1 MRKLLIAV
9 LALVLVGSGPAIAH
23 QPVVLLESDISA
35 AKGPLLVDGTI
46 SFAVRAAFT
55 KAGQR
60 KAFRAQLAEGDSL
73 AVQLLIVDKK
83 PENTLKITQLPSV
96 VITGPTG
103 KKVTLKINERTKF
116 FEPYGGTNYLY
127 LARYNAVAIAGI
139 YSFLITSRAK
149 SEITLAVGE
158 KEIRGEV
165 VRGLAPA
172 PTPTPTPTPTV
183 VGYTMEQVKA
193 NNTAA
198 SCWSAIDA
206 VVYNLTNWIPLHPG
220 GSYLI
225 QMLCGTDG
233 SAQFRGQHANAS
245 NPAAQL
251 AKYRLGPL
259 K

>member
-1 MRKLLIAV
+1 M
-9 LALVLVGSGPAIAH
+9 
-23 QPVVLLESDISA
+23 
-35 AKGPLLVDGTI
+35 
-46 SFAVRAAFT
+46 
-55 KAGQR
+55 
-60 KAFRAQLAEGDSL
+60 
-73 AVQLLIVDKK
+73 
-83 PENTLKITQLPSV
+83 
-96 VITGPTG
+96 
-103 KKVTLKINERTKF
+103 TLKINERTKF

-127 LARYNAVAIAGI
+127 LARYNALAMAGI

-158 KEIRGEV
+158 REIRGEV

-233 SAQFRGQHANAS
+233 SAALDAAAGEGGELLRVVVAAHLVVQGTDGAPELAHHDDEGFLQHAAGFQVGQES
-245 NPAAQL
+245 AVGVVERPPQAE
-251 AKYRLGPL
+251 
-259 K
+259 

>member
-1 MRKLLIAV
+1 
-9 LALVLVGSGPAIAH
+9 
-23 QPVVLLESDISA
+23 
-35 AKGPLLVDGTI
+35 
-46 SFAVRAAFT
+46 
-55 KAGQR
+55 
-60 KAFRAQLAEGDSL
+60 
-73 AVQLLIVDKK
+73 
-83 PENTLKITQLPSV
+83 
-96 VITGPTG
+96 
-103 KKVTLKINERTKF
+103 
-116 FEPYGGTNYLY
+116 
-127 LARYNAVAIAGI
+127 
-139 YSFLITSRAK
+139 
-149 SEITLAVGE
+149 
-158 KEIRGEV
+158 
-165 VRGLAPA
+165 
-172 PTPTPTPTPTV
+172 
-183 VGYTMEQVKA
+183 MEQVKA